1 MMLYTC
7 EHFIFLQIAYDIVEN
22 IIVQGDSMRDALQE
36 LQDAVYLTKA
46 LSLSLSLSLSPSLSL
61 ALSFECVCVVHSRCL
76 VNFVLAFFQS
86 TIFLFPKWL
95 FSIEDYL
102 VSYFFPINA
111 IGFDV

>member
-1 MMLYTC
+1 
-7 EHFIFLQIAYDIVEN
+7 
-22 IIVQGDSMRDALQE
+22 
-36 LQDAVYLTKA
+36 
-46 LSLSLSLSLSPSLSL
+46 
-61 ALSFECVCVVHSRCL
+61 VHSLCL